1 MLNAIW
7 RRLGLERPEPRAWA
21 LYDWANS
28 AFMTVVVTAVL
39 PVYFADRI
47 AGDLEG
53 AQATTLWSWCTTLS
67 LAVIALMAP
76 VLGTLADLRAWRK
89 RLLSVFLVLGVSCT
103 AALFFVDKGDVTLTL
118 WLFGLANIGA
128 AGSFV
133 FYDALL
139 PHVASG
145 PELDRLSTTAYALGY
160 LGGGL
165 LLLLNLLWILKPA
178 FFGLP
183 AEGTLPTRLALLSV
197 ALWWGVF
204 SIPLLRKVPEPPAAG
219 SPGEHGR
226 TALSSAFAQLRVTLG
241 ELRSYRQAFLML
253 LAFLLYND
261 GISTMIRMAGIYA
274 KERDLESSAIIG
286 AILLVQFVGV
296 PFAVLFGRLANR
308 IGTKP
313 GIALGLASYLVIT
326 MLAYRMQSEWEFFV
340 LAALVGMVQGGTQ
353 GLSRSLF
360 ASMIPRQRSGEF
372 FGLFGVMEK
381 FAGIFGPLIFALVSQ
396 ATGSSQ
402 SAILAIVPFFVVGG
416 FLLWRVDVDAGRNF
430 AREVEARLES

>member
-28 AFMTVVVTAVL
+28 AFVTVVVTAVL
-39 PVYFADRI
+39 PVYFAEVV
-47 AGDLEG
+47 AKDLEG
-53 AQATTLWSWCTTLS
+53 SRATTLWSWCTTIS
-67 LAVIALMAP
+67 LAVIAVAAP

-89 RLLSVFLVLGVSCT
+89 RLFAVFLTFGIGCT
-103 AALFFVDKGDVTLTL
+103 AGLFLVERGAVTLTL

-139 PHVASG
+139 PHVAG
-145 PELDRLSTTAYALGY
+145 EDELDRLSTTAYALGY

-165 LLLLNLLWILKPA
+165 LLLVNLLWILKPA
-178 FFGLP
+178 LFGLP

-204 SIPLLRKVPEPPAAG
+204 SIPLLRRVPEPPGAEVEGGRAG
-219 SPGEHGR
+219 
-226 TALSSAFAQLRVTLG
+226 TALGSAVRQLRATLG
-241 ELRSYRQAFLML
+241 ELRSYRQAFLMMI
-253 LAFLLYND
+253 AFLLYND

-274 KERDLESSAIIG
+274 KERELESSAIIG

-296 PFAVLFGRLANR
+296 PFAVLFGRLAGS
-308 IGTKP
+308 IGAKR
-313 GIALGLASYLVIT
+313 GVGLGLAAYFLIT
-326 MLAYRMQSEWEFFV
+326 LLAYRMQSEWEFFA

-353 GLSRSLF
+353 ALSRSLF

-402 SAILAIVPFFVVGG
+402 SAILAIVPFFIVGG
-416 FLLWRVDVDAGRNF
+416 LLLRRVDVEEGRRT
-430 AREVEARLES
+430 AREVEARLG